1 MIQIDEELW
10 EMYHGSS
17 VLKQLYIVFPNITL
31 DNSKIFDF
39 SMEESLSSDTDM
51 LFGSCEAAQF
61 RARVEGV
68 GKDVVGQKCQIYHI
82 VAETHRM
89 PLGTYI
95 IDSVSKK
102 DDLGYREIIG
112 YDEIYTKLDTDVTAW
127 YKALSFPMP
136 LRTLRQSLFA
146 YVGIPIIEQE
156 LILDNLQIERTIEPQ
171 ALNGRDVAQA
181 IGELNGTFGHIGRDG
196 KFKYVHLGSTGLYPA
211 EDLYPSEE
219 LFPAEADSIFES
231 STVFS
236 CTREE
241 YEVAGIDCLQIR
253 QEEGDVG
260 SVIYDTIKYT
270 NPYIVTGNFLV
281 YGKTAAQLEEIGR
294 TLFNYIKNTPYTP
307 YTAKIIGLPYLEVG
321 DGITF
326 TTKKDNFLSFVMK
339 RKLTGIQSLKDEI
352 SASGNQR
359 RDNEVSPNME
369 IEMLKGRATVIQKS
383 VEGIKVTV
391 TDLEANTNSKFEQ
404 TANRITAEVASIN
417 QDMSSRFQITNNAIT
432 AEVQRAT
439 GAEGQLSSRINVTES
454 NITAEVKRAKDAEGA
469 LSGRITLTESSLKA
483 EISNTAAGLN
493 STISQTATTINTRIT
508 NEVNGLNSTISQ
520 TANSITTEVRDLS
533 GNFTKLEQTVN
544 GWTFVNDKGETVI
557 NGNFIQSGQIVD
569 TEFYLDNV
577 IIENKRGIS
586 LYDSNN
592 LASGRI
598 TANFPDQYGSAGLGI
613 SAGYEQSVFIGA
625 TRTSRCEASYWFNN
639 GADPNGYTETHI
651 FEGKARFVNNII
663 TSRMA
668 LNDEGTSI
676 YATERGIETQS
687 SISSNGNLICTGTKN
702 RAVETEDYGIVLMN
716 TLETT
721 GAYFSDFGSGII
733 TDGACYIYADNEFEE
748 VIDGNSEYHVLITQ
762 TSNGQI
768 DYTQK
773 EDGYFVVYGSDGTTF
788 DWMIIARQKGY
799 QADRMEAGEAIEDN
813 EIQIDESI
821 FRKDDAPAH
830 MSEKYADELDYDL
843 ATDAI
848 KYINEINNKEKKIME
863 VFA

>member
-1 MIQIDEELW
+1 VIQIDEELW

-68 GKDVVGQKCQIYHI
+68 GKDIVGQKCQIYHI

-127 YKALSFPMP
+127 YKSLSFPIP

-146 YVGIPIIEQE
+146 YVGIAIIEQE

-171 ALNGRDVAQA
+171 VLNGRDVAQA

-281 YGKTAAQLEEIGR
+281 YGKTAEQLEEIGR
-294 TLFNYIKNTPYTP
+294 TLFNYIKNTSYTP

-417 QDMSSRFQITNNAIT
+417 KDMSSRFEITNNRITQEVTDINQDMSSRFQITNNAIT

-439 GAEGQLSSRINVTES
+439 GAEGQLSSKI
-454 NITAEVKRAKDAEGA
+454 IQTASEIRSEVKNTTDG
-469 LSGRITLTESSLKA
+469 LSSR
-483 EISNTAAGLN
+483 
-493 STISQTATTINTRIT
+493 ISQTASSINLSVSNGSSTAGLTITVRKEDGTTQTATGTINMTGLVTFSNLSTSGQTTINGANITTGIVKAERIEADRLKIKAANVT
-508 NEVNGLNSTISQ
+508 GTLTIGQLPSNVAELGDIPSEYDITTITENTISTTNIVARNLKVKSANITGTI
-520 TANSITTEVRDLS
+520 TADFVEAS
-533 GNFTKLEQTVN
+533 GIKAGTISGVSLNFTSSNAVFWTTDRGEWTCDSNAIYTGNRYIQIYTDGNARFEGTVYADGIEAYTGRFSDWCYSPDWTNGSDRRIKEKINYEDGEQLA
-544 GWTFVNDKGETVI
+544 K
-557 NGNFIQSGQIVD
+557 IVD
-569 TEFYLDNV
+569 ALKPVTYYMTSDKKHKLRF
-577 IIENKRGIS
+577 G
-586 LYDSNN
+586 
-592 LASGRI
+592 
-598 TANFPDQYGSAGLGI
+598 
-613 SAGYEQSVFIGA
+613 FIA
-625 TRTSRCEASYWFNN
+625 Q
-639 GADPNGYTETHI
+639 DV
-651 FEGKARFVNNII
+651 K
-663 TSRMA
+663 
-668 LNDEGTSI
+668 
-676 YATERGIETQS
+676 
-687 SISSNGNLICTGTKN
+687 
-702 RAVETEDYGIVLMN
+702 
-716 TLETT
+716 
-721 GAYFSDFGSGII
+721 
-733 TDGACYIYADNEFEE
+733 E
-748 VIDGNSEYHVLITQ
+748 VIDEMYGQPALYSYSEQEDIYSLSYNDIIAPIVAKIHFL
-762 TSNGQI
+762 
-768 DYTQK
+768 QK
-773 EDGYFVVYGSDGTTF
+773 E
-788 DWMIIARQKGY
+788 
-799 QADRMEAGEAIEDN
+799 
-813 EIQIDESI
+813 ID
-821 FRKDDAPAH
+821 
-830 MSEKYADELDYDL
+830 DL
-843 ATDAI
+843 
-848 KYINEINNKEKKIME
+848 KRYIN
-863 VFA
+863 